1 MKRVIIVSL
10 WGNVGDW
17 KKTRYHIDIDYN
29 EIECSSTEKVNV
41 DKPPTKST
49 TALLYEVYRKICGEE
64 NVKPVIIL
72 PYSLILNDEKFRK
85 ELEKNNSSELGSKD
99 LEKRLKQWIKEQAN
113 KDYDLLL
120 NNLINNAEFIYIVGP
135 LTYYKTSNK
144 SFSMPEPPDEQ
155 ITGTESKIHF
165 RNNEEILNVIETMI
179 IKGLYEILMRSNSNK
194 YNEIEIVV
202 DVTHGLNF
210 YIPSFINGV
219 KIATSLLVM
228 SKIIRKE
235 EIKKI
240 SISIYGSSPVSKEP
254 IVNSENVSAS
264 IYNLGDI
271 IIAKKEDNIM
281 ENLSFSL
288 LQSEIMNELLT
299 STNYKALIKK
309 YRTISYFSIGVI
321 PWAIYYSKRSSDKEL
336 FDKNIDV
343 QFKIKK
349 ENNNNIFISYKTKIS
364 ENNIEKALILEI
376 LLSKILNEI
385 ETEDEGQWLCCT
397 FDTLNFLAENILV
410 TPYTDLLKDQL
421 NMSEIGKYFEKV
433 NEETYQNKNDRLK
446 EEVILDPFH
455 WDEFKRNFIAH
466 AGLSKDNVGTV
477 KIYLKDKKVC
487 LNKKLE

>member
-17 KKTRYHIDIDYN
+17 KKTKYYIDYN
-29 EIECSSTEKVNV
+29 EIKCSSTEKVNV
-41 DKPPTKST
+41 GKPTKST
-49 TALLYEVYRKICGEE
+49 TALLYEVYRQICGEE

-85 ELEKNNSSELGSKD
+85 ELEKVNSLELSSKD
-99 LEKRLKQWIKEQAN
+99 LEKGLKQWIEEQAK
-113 KDYDLLL
+113 KDYDDLLL

-144 SFSMPEPPDEQ
+144 SFNMLEQLDEQ
-155 ITGTESKIHF
+155 KITSAESKILF
-165 RNNEEILNVIETMI
+165 RKSEKILNVIETMI
-179 IKGLYEILMRSNSNK
+179 IKGLYEILMKSNSNK
-194 YNEIEIVV
+194 YSEIEVVV

-219 KIATSLLVM
+219 KIATSLLAVN
-228 SKIIRKE
+228 KIIRKE

-254 IVNSENVSAS
+254 IVSSENISAS
-264 IYNLGDI
+264 IYNLADI
-271 IIAKKEDNIM
+271 IIAKKEDDVM

-321 PWAIYYSKRSSDKEL
+321 PWAIYYSKRSSNKEL
-336 FDKNIDV
+336 FDKNIDI

-349 ENNNNIFISYKTKIS
+349 KNNDIFISYKTKIS

-385 ETEDEGQWLCCT
+385 ETEDDGQWLCCT

-421 NMSEIGKYFEKV
+421 NMDEIDKFFEKV
-433 NEETYQNKNDRLK
+433 NEKTYQNKNDRLK
-446 EEVILDPFH
+446 EEVMLDPFH

-466 AGLSKDNVGTV
+466 AGLSKDNVGIV